1 MQARPGGVG
10 FRVSR
15 LAPDSPDRG
24 KVGGGTCI
32 ASGGHS
38 QEHVHKQMGAV
49 RVVSLHCSVQ
59 QLVNTAREM
68 TAKRLGCRMA
78 LFAATCVS
86 SSKN

>member
-1 MQARPGGVG
+1 MQASASSVG
-10 FRVSR
+10 FSVSR
-15 LAPDSPDRG
+15 LAPDSAARG
-24 KVGGGTCI
+24 QVSGGTCI
-32 ASGGHS
+32 ASGGPS